1 MNKLL
6 IDNNIKEEQIVVD
19 TDMDITMNFSD
30 ISKGLIIQV
39 MNGVCLRIFDT
50 SNNTNNNITYNI
62 GEYCNVIINK
72 LSTNCSDTVT
82 INLNEEHSIIKF
94 YSSIINYDSNIYNQ
108 NINHNNKN
116 AESKIVNHCINVLD
130 NEFKFIVNGTIKNSG
145 QNTIFKQ
152 DNKIINIKNGKSFI
166 LPNLIV
172 DNNDI
177 EASHSAYIG
186 NFDEDII
193 FYLMTRGLSKKDSN
207 NLLIKAF
214 LLNNMELED
223 KEKDIFNGIIENIN
237 M

>member
-19 TDMDITMNFSD
+19 TDMDINMNFSD
-30 ISKGLIIQV
+30 ISKNLIIQV

-62 GEYCNVIINK
+62 GEHCNIIINK
-72 LSTNCSDTVT
+72 LSTNCSDIVT

-94 YSSIINYDSNIYNQ
+94 YSSIINYDNNIYNQ

-116 AESKIVNHCINVLD
+116 AESKIVNHCINILN

-223 KEKDIFNGIIENIN
+223 REQDIFNGIIENIN